1 MFRLVLVVLVVVPAT
16 LWYGLRVLWHAYRGT
31 PPGAE
36 IFREAPRRWSRLILR
51 VSGVKVAFENASVID
66 AGRPQIL
73 VANHVSW
80 FDVLALSGHLP
91 GRWVFV
97 AKREL
102 ADVPLFGRAA
112 AACGQIFIDRQD
124 RNAAIQSLEAA
135 RRRLEEERPT
145 VIMFPEGTRSPDGN
159 LQPFKKGAF
168 VLAIQSGVEIV
179 PAAISG
185 SRDVMPKGSLR
196 IRPGT
201 ITVRFGR
208 PIEVEGLGAEDRNN
222 LTERAWRALAALQQK
237 QPTLNEPA

>member
-1 MFRLVLVVLVVVPAT
+1 MFRLGLVALFIVPAT
-16 LWYGLRVLWHAYRGT
+16 LWYGARVLWKAYRGA
-31 PPGAE
+31 PASAE
-36 IFREAPRRWSRLILR
+36 IFQVAPRRWSRLILR
-51 VSGVKVAFENASVID
+51 LAGVKIAFENEGVID
-66 AGRPQIL
+66 PDRPQIL

-97 AKREL
+97 AKKEL
-102 ADVPLFGRAA
+102 ADVPVFGKAA

-124 RNAAIQSLEAA
+124 RTAAIQSLEDA
-135 RRRLEEERPT
+135 RRRLDEERPT
-145 VIMFPEGTRSPDGN
+145 VIMFPEGTRSPDGR

-168 VLAIQSGVEIV
+168 VLAIQTGVEII

-185 SRDVMPKGSLR
+185 SRDVMRKGSLR

-208 PIEVEGLGAEDRNN
+208 PIDVKGLAVSDRDA
-222 LTERAWRALAALQQK
+222 LSERTWQALAAMQA
-237 QPTLNEPA
+237 PRRTLNEPA